1 MRFIFSNDGRKFFI
15 SSYLQRKP
23 YICTYNMKELAYLNK
38 YFIKYKW
45 RLIPGVIFVI
55 ISNYFGILPAKVIRE
70 AFDLVKENID
80 LYRLYD
86 GFDRQDLIYKV
97 FGSSLLF
104 FGIVVLVL
112 SLLRGIF
119 LFLMRQSIIL
129 ISRHIEY
136 DLKNEIYQ
144 HYQALDFSFYRKNN
158 TGDLMNRATED
169 VNQVRNYLGPA
180 IMYAINTVTLAVMVI
195 YAMYD
200 VNPTLATYALLPI
213 PIISVLILFVNRV
226 INQRSTRI
234 QAQLSKL
241 SNFVQETFSG
251 IRVVKTYSKELDKMQ
266 VFAEESNVYRNTSLD
281 LVKIQAIFFP
291 LIIFLVGFSTI
302 ITVYIGGIEVNKG
315 TITAGNIA
323 EFIMYVNQLTFPAM
337 ALAWVTSL
345 IQRAAASQKRIN
357 EFLKTTSE
365 IKNGSLTQTLE
376 GDIKLQNVSFTYP
389 ETGIQALKNI
399 NLHIK
404 TGQSL
409 AIIGRTGS
417 GKSTL
422 ANLLLR
428 MYDCDSGT
436 IKYDDK
442 NIQAYD
448 YKSLREQIGFV
459 PQQVF
464 LFSDTIANNIAFGLD
479 ELDQDKVE
487 NAAKQA
493 VVYDNIKGFEDGF
506 QTHIGERGITLS
518 GGQKQ
523 RVSIARALIKD
534 PQILIFDDCLSAVD
548 TKTEEEILSNL
559 SVIMKNK
566 TSIFIAHRIST
577 IKNADH
583 IIVLDDGRIIE
594 EGTHQELLD
603 MKGEYADLYQ
613 SQLLQGQEID

>member
-1 MRFIFSNDGRKFFI
+1 
-15 SSYLQRKP
+15 
-23 YICTYNMKELAYLNK
+23 MKELAYLNK
-38 YFIKYKW
+38 YFYKYRW
-45 RLIPGVIFVI
+45 GLIPGVIFVI

-80 LYRLYD
+80 LYRLYA
-86 GFDRQDLIYKV
+86 GFDRQDLIYQV

-104 FGIVVLVL
+104 FGAIVLAL
-112 SLLRGIF
+112 ALLRGIF

-144 HYQALDFSFYRKNN
+144 HYQELDFSFFRENN

-180 IMYAINTVTLAVMVI
+180 IMYAINTVALSIMII
-195 YAMYD
+195 YAMYA
-200 VNPTLATYALLPI
+200 VNPTLATYSLIPI
-213 PIISVLILFVNRV
+213 PIIAVIILFVNKV
-226 INQRSTRI
+226 INRRSTRI

-241 SNFVQETFSG
+241 SSFVQETFSG
-251 IRVVKTYSKELDKMQ
+251 IRVIKAYTREDEKMNE
-266 VFAEESNVYRNTSLD
+266 FSRESNYYRETALD
-281 LVKIQAIFFP
+281 LVRVQAIFFP
-291 LIIFLVGFSTI
+291 LIVFLVGFSTI
-302 ITVYIGGIEVNKG
+302 LTVYVGGIEVKKG

-323 EFIMYVNQLTFPAM
+323 EFIIYVNQLTFPAM

-357 EFLKTTSE
+357 EFLKTKPE
-365 IKNGSLTQTLE
+365 IVNGSIQKVIS
-376 GDIKLQNVSFTYP
+376 GDITLSHVSFTYP
-389 ETGIQALKNI
+389 DTGIKALDNI
-399 NLHIK
+399 NLHIPAGS
-404 TGQSL
+404 TL
-409 AIIGRTGS
+409 AIIGKTGS
-417 GKSTL
+417 GKTTL

-428 MYDCDSGT
+428 MYDTDEGT
-436 IKYDDK
+436 IHVDNVPLQSYDFHH
-442 NIQAYD
+442 
-448 YKSLREQIGFV
+448 LRQQIGFV

-464 LFSDTIANNIAFGLD
+464 LFSDTIANNISFGLD
-479 ELDQDKVE
+479 YLEMSRVE
-487 NAAKQA
+487 QAAKDA
-493 VVYDNIKGFEDGF
+493 AVYDNIVAFEEGF

-548 TKTEEEILSNL
+548 TKTEEAILSNL
-559 SVIMKNK
+559 GRIMKNK
-566 TSIFIAHRIST
+566 TTVFIAHRVST

-594 EGTHQELLD
+594 EGTHEQLLNL
-603 MKGEYADLYQ
+603 KGEYAELHE
-613 SQLLQGQEID
+613 SQLLQTME

>member
-1 MRFIFSNDGRKFFI
+1 
-15 SSYLQRKP
+15 
-23 YICTYNMKELAYLNK
+23 MKDLAYLNK
-38 YFIKYKW
+38 YFLKYKW

-55 ISNYFGILPAKVIRE
+55 ISNYLGILPAKVIRE

-80 LYRLYD
+80 LYKLYN
-86 GFDRQDLIYKV
+86 GFDNQQSIYSI
-97 FGSSLLF
+97 FGKSLLY
-104 FGIVVLVL
+104 FGALVLVL
-112 SLLRGIF
+112 ALIRGIF

-129 ISRHIEY
+129 ISRYIEY

-144 HYQALDFSFYRKNN
+144 HYQALDFSFFRKNN

-180 IMYAINTVTLAVMVI
+180 IMYTINTVTLSIMII

-213 PIISVLILFVNRV
+213 PIIMVIILFINKV

-251 IRVVKTYSKELDKMQ
+251 IRVIKTYTQETGKIDEFKKES
-266 VFAEESNVYRNTSLD
+266 EVYRNTTLD
-281 LVKIQAIFFP
+281 LVRVQAIFFP

-302 ITVYIGGIEVNKG
+302 ITVYVGGLEVNKG

-323 EFIMYVNQLTFPAM
+323 EFIIYVNQLTFPAL

-357 EFLKTTSE
+357 EFLNTKSE
-365 IKNGSLTQTLE
+365 IVNGSVVK
-376 GDIKLQNVSFTYP
+376 DIVGNIELKNVSFTYP
-389 ETGIQALKNI
+389 ETGIKALDNI
-399 NLHIK
+399 NLTIPA
-404 TGQSL
+404 GQTV
-409 AIIGRTGS
+409 AIIGKTGS

-428 MYDCDSGT
+428 MYDVDSGGISYQGT
-436 IKYDDK
+436 DIKD
-442 NIQAYD
+442 YD
-448 YKSLREQIGFV
+448 YISLREQIGFV
-459 PQQVF
+459 PQNVF

-479 ELDQDKVE
+479 KYTTEQVE
-487 NAAKQA
+487 WAAKQA
-493 VVYDNIKGFEDGF
+493 AVYENIMGFEEGF
-506 QTHIGERGITLS
+506 HTHIGERGITLS

-523 RVSIARALIKD
+523 RVSIARALIKN
-534 PQILIFDDCLSAVD
+534 PNFLIFDDCLSAVD
-548 TKTEEEILSNL
+548 TKTEEEILHNL
-559 SVIMKNK
+559 SKIMKDK

-583 IIVLDDGRIIE
+583 IIVLDNGKVIE
-594 EGTHQELLD
+594 EGNHESLLALN
-603 MKGEYADLYQ
+603 GEYADLYDK
-613 SQLLQGQEID
+613 QLLQAQE

>member
-1 MRFIFSNDGRKFFI
+1 
-15 SSYLQRKP
+15 
-23 YICTYNMKELAYLNK
+23 MKELAYLNK
-38 YFIKYKW
+38 YFYKYRW
-45 RLIPGVIFVI
+45 GLIPGVIFVI

-80 LYRLYD
+80 LYRLYA
-86 GFDRQDLIYKV
+86 GFDRQDLIYQV

-104 FGIVVLVL
+104 FGAIVLAL
-112 SLLRGIF
+112 ALLRGIF

-144 HYQALDFSFYRKNN
+144 HYQELDFSFFRENN

-180 IMYAINTVTLAVMVI
+180 IMYAINTVALSIMII
-195 YAMYD
+195 YAMYA
-200 VNPTLATYALLPI
+200 VNPTLATYSLIPI
-213 PIISVLILFVNRV
+213 PIIAVIILFVNKV
-226 INQRSTRI
+226 INRRSTRI

-241 SNFVQETFSG
+241 SSFVQETFSG
-251 IRVVKTYSKELDKMQ
+251 IRVIKAYTREEEKMNE
-266 VFAEESNVYRNTSLD
+266 FSRESNYYRETALD
-281 LVKIQAIFFP
+281 LVRVQAIFFP
-291 LIIFLVGFSTI
+291 LIVFLVGFSTI
-302 ITVYIGGIEVNKG
+302 LTVYVGGIEVKKG

-323 EFIMYVNQLTFPAM
+323 EFIIYVNQLTFPAM

-357 EFLKTTSE
+357 EFLKTKPE
-365 IKNGSLTQTLE
+365 IVNGSVQKVIS
-376 GDIKLQNVSFTYP
+376 GDITLSHVSFTYP
-389 ETGIQALKNI
+389 DTGIKALDNI
-399 NLHIK
+399 NLHIPAGS
-404 TGQSL
+404 TL
-409 AIIGRTGS
+409 AIIGKTGS
-417 GKSTL
+417 GKTTL

-428 MYDCDSGT
+428 MYDTDEGT
-436 IKYDDK
+436 IHVDNVPLQSYDFHH
-442 NIQAYD
+442 
-448 YKSLREQIGFV
+448 LRQQIGFV

-464 LFSDTIANNIAFGLD
+464 LFSDTIANNISFGLD
-479 ELDQDKVE
+479 HLEMSRVE
-487 NAAKQA
+487 QAAKDA
-493 VVYDNIKGFEDGF
+493 AVYDNIVAFEEGF

-548 TKTEEEILSNL
+548 TKTEEAILSNL
-559 SVIMKNK
+559 GRIMKNK
-566 TSIFIAHRIST
+566 TTVFIAHRVST

-594 EGTHQELLD
+594 EGTHEQLLNL
-603 MKGEYADLYQ
+603 KGEYAELHE
-613 SQLLQGQEID
+613 SQLLQTME

>member
-1 MRFIFSNDGRKFFI
+1 
-15 SSYLQRKP
+15 
-23 YICTYNMKELAYLNK
+23 MKELSYLNK
-38 YFIKYKW
+38 YFYKYKW

-86 GFDRQDLIYKV
+86 GFERQNLIYQV

-112 SLLRGIF
+112 ALLRGIF

-136 DLKNEIYQ
+136 DLKNEIYN
-144 HYQALDFSFYRKNN
+144 HYQELDFSFFRKNN

-180 IMYAINTVTLAVMVI
+180 IMYAINTVTLSVMII

-213 PIISVLILFVNRV
+213 PVISLIILMVNRI
-226 INQRSTRI
+226 INKRSTKI

-241 SNFVQETFSG
+241 SSFVQETFSG
-251 IRVVKTYSKELDKMQ
+251 IRVIKTYVREDQKMAE
-266 VFAEESNVYRNTSLD
+266 FAHESNVYRNSSLD
-281 LVKIQAIFFP
+281 LVKVQAIFFP

-357 EFLKTTSE
+357 EFLNTKPEIISGNITDE
-365 IKNGSLTQTLE
+365 LAGNIRIKNL
-376 GDIKLQNVSFTYP
+376 SFTYP
-389 ETGIQALKNI
+389 ETGIQALSGINI
-399 NLHIK
+399 DIK
-404 TGQSL
+404 AGQTL
-409 AIIGRTGS
+409 AIIGKTGS

-428 MYDCDSGT
+428 MYDADQGQIT
-436 IKYDDK
+436 FDGNDIKDL
-442 NIQAYD
+442 NI
-448 YKSLREQIGFV
+448 KSLRHQIGFV

-479 ELDQDKVE
+479 TCEIDKVE
-487 NAAKQA
+487 AAAKDAA
-493 VVYDNIKGFEDGF
+493 VYENIAAFEEGF
-506 QTHIGERGITLS
+506 QTHIGERGLTLS

-523 RVSIARALIKD
+523 RLSIARALVKD
-534 PQILIFDDCLSAVD
+534 PQMLIFDDCLSAVD
-548 TKTEEEILSNL
+548 TKTEEEILHNL
-559 SVIMKNK
+559 GRIMKNK
-566 TSIFIAHRIST
+566 TTIFIAHRIST

-583 IIVLDDGRIIE
+583 IIVLENGKIIE
-594 EGTHQELLD
+594 EGNHSGLLAAN
-603 MKGEYADLYQ
+603 GEYAELYEK
-613 SQLLQGQEID
+613 QLLQSTE

>member
-1 MRFIFSNDGRKFFI
+1 
-15 SSYLQRKP
+15 
-23 YICTYNMKELAYLNK
+23 MKELAYLNK
-38 YFIKYKW
+38 YFYKYKW

-55 ISNYFGILPAKVIRE
+55 VSNYFGILPAKVIRE
-70 AFDLVKENID
+70 AFDLVKDNID

-86 GFDRQDLIYKV
+86 GFERQELIYKV

-104 FGIVVLVL
+104 FGVVVLIL
-112 SLLRGIF
+112 ALLRGIF

-136 DLKNEIYQ
+136 DLKNEIYK
-144 HYQALDFSFYRKNN
+144 HYQELDFSFFRKNN

-180 IMYAINTVTLAVMVI
+180 IMYAINTVTLSIMII

-213 PIISVLILFVNRV
+213 PIISLIILFVNRI
-226 INQRSTRI
+226 INNRSTKI

-241 SNFVQETFSG
+241 SSFVQETFSG
-251 IRVVKTYSKELDKMQ
+251 IRVIKTYAREQDKMDE
-266 VFAEESNVYRNTSLD
+266 FAKESNIYRNSSLD
-281 LVKIQAIFFP
+281 LVKVQAIFFP

-315 TITAGNIA
+315 SITAGNIA

-357 EFLKTTSE
+357 EFLNTKPELVSGN
-365 IKNGSLTQTLE
+365 IDRQLNGNICIENL
-376 GDIKLQNVSFTYP
+376 SFTYP
-389 ETGIQALKNI
+389 ETGIKALDNI
-399 NLHIK
+399 NLNIK
-404 TGQSL
+404 AGQTL
-409 AIIGRTGS
+409 AIIGKTGS

-428 MYDCDSGT
+428 MYDADQGKISFDEIN
-436 IKYDDK
+436 IKEL
-442 NIQAYD
+442 NI
-448 YKSLREQIGFV
+448 KSLRHQIGFV

-479 ELDQDKVE
+479 YTESDKTEQSAKDAAVYE
-487 NAAKQA
+487 NILAF
-493 VVYDNIKGFEDGF
+493 DEGF

-523 RVSIARALIKD
+523 RVSIARALVKD
-534 PQILIFDDCLSAVD
+534 PQMLIFDDCLSAVD
-548 TKTEEEILSNL
+548 TKTEEEILNNL
-559 SVIMKNK
+559 SRIMQNK
-566 TSIFIAHRIST
+566 TTIFIAHRIST

-583 IIVLDDGRIIE
+583 IIVLNNGKIIE
-594 EGTHQELLD
+594 EGNHSSLLAKD
-603 MKGEYADLYQ
+603 GEYAELYEK
-613 SQLLQGQEID
+613 QLLQNSD

>member
-1 MRFIFSNDGRKFFI
+1 
-15 SSYLQRKP
+15 
-23 YICTYNMKELAYLNK
+23 MKELAYLNK
-38 YFIKYKW
+38 YFLKYKW

-70 AFDLVKENID
+70 AFDLVKDNID

-86 GFDRQDLIYKV
+86 GFERQELIYKV

-104 FGIVVLVL
+104 FGAVVLIL
-112 SLLRGIF
+112 ALLRGIF

-136 DLKNEIYQ
+136 DLKNEIYR
-144 HYQALDFSFYRKNN
+144 HYQELDFSFFRKNN

-180 IMYAINTVTLAVMVI
+180 IMYAINTVTLSIMII

-200 VNPTLATYALLPI
+200 VNPTLATFALLPI
-213 PIISVLILFVNRV
+213 PIISLIILFVNRI
-226 INQRSTRI
+226 INNRSTKI

-241 SNFVQETFSG
+241 SSFVQETFSG
-251 IRVVKTYSKELDKMQ
+251 IRVIKSYAREKDKMTE
-266 VFAEESNVYRNTSLD
+266 FARESNIYRNSSLD
-281 LVKIQAIFFP
+281 LVKVQAVFFP

-357 EFLKTTSE
+357 EFLNTKSEIISGNIEKQLNGNIE
-365 IKNGSLTQTLE
+365 IKNL
-376 GDIKLQNVSFTYP
+376 SFTYP
-389 ETGIQALKNI
+389 ETGIKALENI
-399 NLHIK
+399 NVTIK
-404 TGQSL
+404 AGQTL
-409 AIIGRTGS
+409 AVIGRTGS

-428 MYDCDSGT
+428 MYDADQGKISFDNT
-436 IKYDDK
+436 NIKDLDIK
-442 NIQAYD
+442 N
-448 YKSLREQIGFV
+448 LRHQVGFV

-479 ELDQDKVE
+479 NMELDKVE
-487 NAAKQA
+487 QAAKDAA
-493 VVYDNIKGFEDGF
+493 VYENIIAFEEGF

-523 RVSIARALIKD
+523 RVSIARALVKN
-534 PQILIFDDCLSAVD
+534 PQMLIFDDCLSAVD
-548 TKTEEEILSNL
+548 TKTEEEILNNL
-559 SVIMKNK
+559 SRIMQNK
-566 TSIFIAHRIST
+566 TTIFIAHRIST

-583 IIVLDDGRIIE
+583 ILVLEKGKIIE
-594 EGTHQELLD
+594 EGNHISLLAAN
-603 MKGEYADLYQ
+603 GEYAKLYEK
-613 SQLLQGQEID
+613 QLLQNKV

>member
-1 MRFIFSNDGRKFFI
+1 
-15 SSYLQRKP
+15 
-23 YICTYNMKELAYLNK
+23 MKELSYLNK
-38 YFIKYKW
+38 YFYKYKW

-86 GFDRQDLIYKV
+86 GFERQDLMYQV

-104 FGIVVLVL
+104 FGAVVLVL
-112 SLLRGIF
+112 ALLRGIF

-136 DLKNEIYQ
+136 DLKNEIYR
-144 HYQALDFSFYRKNN
+144 HYQELDFSFFRKNN

-180 IMYAINTVTLAVMVI
+180 IMYAINTVTLSVMII

-200 VNPTLATYALLPI
+200 VNPTLASYALIPI
-213 PIISVLILFVNRV
+213 PIISLIILIVNRI
-226 INQRSTRI
+226 INKRSSKI

-241 SNFVQETFSG
+241 SSFVQETFSG
-251 IRVVKTYSKELDKMQ
+251 IRVIKTYTQEEQKMAE
-266 VFAEESNVYRNTSLD
+266 FAHESNVYRNSSLD
-281 LVKIQAIFFP
+281 LVKVQAIFFP

-302 ITVYIGGIEVNKG
+302 VTVYIGGIEVNKG

-357 EFLKTTSE
+357 EFLNTKPE
-365 IKNGSLTQTLE
+365 IISGTITQ
-376 GDIKLQNVSFTYP
+376 KLDGNIRIENLSFTYP
-389 ETGIQALKNI
+389 ETGIKALSNI
-399 NLHIK
+399 NISIK
-404 TGQSL
+404 AGQTL
-409 AIIGRTGS
+409 AIIGKTGS

-428 MYDCDSGT
+428 MYDADQGSITYDGNN
-436 IKYDDK
+436 IKNLHIK
-442 NIQAYD
+442 G
-448 YKSLREQIGFV
+448 LRHQIGFV

-479 ELDQDKVE
+479 HCEIDRVE
-487 NAAKQA
+487 SAAKDAA
-493 VVYDNIKGFEDGF
+493 VYENILAFEAGF
-506 QTHIGERGITLS
+506 QTHIGERGLTLS

-523 RVSIARALIKD
+523 RVSIARALVKD
-534 PQILIFDDCLSAVD
+534 PQMLIFDDCLSAVD
-548 TKTEEEILSNL
+548 TKTEEEILHNL
-559 SVIMKNK
+559 SRIMRDK
-566 TSIFIAHRIST
+566 TTIFIAHRIST

-583 IIVLDDGRIIE
+583 IIVLENGSIIE
-594 EGTHQELLD
+594 EGNHSSLLAAN
-603 MKGEYADLYQ
+603 GEYAELYEK
-613 SQLLQGQEID
+613 QLLQSTE